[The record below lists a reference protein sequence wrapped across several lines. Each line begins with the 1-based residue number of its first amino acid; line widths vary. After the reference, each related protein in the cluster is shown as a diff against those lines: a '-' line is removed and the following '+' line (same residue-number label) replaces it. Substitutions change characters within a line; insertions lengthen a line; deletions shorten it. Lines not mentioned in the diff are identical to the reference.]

1 MKFKITV
8 IILILLIVAAFL
20 INLNLGSSDIRLSD
34 WSSDENARQLI
45 FDFRLPRTI
54 AAFLA
59 GIALPISGLILQE
72 LFRNPLA
79 DPSVLGITS
88 ASGLGVALVIF
99 LSAVLGF
106 NDWVNN
112 SWLICIASFLGAISA
127 LAVIVFFSARL
138 NSTTALIII
147 GIMIAGFAA
156 AIIGVLQF
164 FAPSEKIKTYLMW
177 TFGSVSGLSWS
188 QIFVFSITTLFGL
201 MISIFTLKG
210 ISGLRLGENYAYSMG
225 INVKKTRWLILV
237 SSAVLTA
244 SATAFVGP
252 IAFIGLAIPH
262 ICRIAFRQ
270 TEVVKL
276 YILVILLG
284 IFSMLLFSW
293 ISQIFPK
300 GSLPINIITSLIG
313 APIVMSILL
322 NRNQY
327 SWND

>member
-1 MKFKITV
+1 
-8 IILILLIVAAFL
+8 
-20 INLNLGSSDIRLSD
+20 
-34 WSSDENARQLI
+34 
-45 FDFRLPRTI
+45 
-54 AAFLA
+54 
-59 GIALPISGLILQE
+59 
-72 LFRNPLA
+72 
-79 DPSVLGITS
+79 
-88 ASGLGVALVIF
+88 
-99 LSAVLGF
+99 
-106 NDWVNN
+106 
-112 SWLICIASFLGAISA
+112 
-127 LAVIVFFSARL
+127 
-138 NSTTALIII
+138 
-147 GIMIAGFAA
+147 
-156 AIIGVLQF
+156 
-164 FAPSEKIKTYLMW
+164 MW

-284 IFSMLLFSW
+284 IFQCCFFMDFPD
-293 ISQIFPK
+293 FPK
-300 GSLPINIITSLIG
+300 RKSADQHHHFAYRCADCDEYIAQP
-313 APIVMSILL
+313 
-322 NRNQY
+322 
-327 SWND
+327 